1 MTELDEYLET
11 HNHADD
17 AREIFR
23 SHTQKLLTLPDHCE
37 VWPRHLGGSTCGG
50 PAMNMKISS
59 TIGCEPAN
67 NPTLRITDAKNFAAQ
82 ALARL
87 GPSRRTSQATVDVRA
102 DRRFDEAPI
111 PGSACIPMHPA
122 GFGAKLT

>member
-1 MTELDEYLET
+1 MIEIDEYLET
-11 HNHADD
+11 HHHADG

-23 SHTQKLLTLPDHCE
+23 SHTQKLLTLPDRCE

-67 NPTLRITDAKNFAAQ
+67 NPTLGITDAKNFAAQ

-87 GPSRRTSQATVDVRA
+87 GPSRRTSQAIVDVRA
-102 DRRFDEAPI
+102 DRRSDDAQI
-111 PGSACIPMHPA
+111 PGSACIPTGHA
-122 GFGAKLT
+122 GFGSKLT